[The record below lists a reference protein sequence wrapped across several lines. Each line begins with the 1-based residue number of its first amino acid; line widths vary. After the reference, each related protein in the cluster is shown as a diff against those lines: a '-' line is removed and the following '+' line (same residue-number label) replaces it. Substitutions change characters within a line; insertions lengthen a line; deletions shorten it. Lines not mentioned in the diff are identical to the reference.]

1 MNLTELLR
9 NSAIRYPHRTAI
21 VDGEESITYSQLVEA
36 VQLAADA
43 LAAAGVHRHTM
54 TGLQFHN
61 SIAFVVLSYAIWL
74 REGIVVPMPIE
85 TQPQES
91 DRLSERMSLAVTL
104 SCRRPPPPHACTSIN
119 LNGTAVWMTTRS
131 PADGFPEPEIDAAFV
146 RFTSGTTSHNKGVVL
161 SHERIMERIMAAD
174 DLLDV
179 GPEDT
184 VMWPL
189 PMAHHFV
196 VTIIRYIWRGV
207 TIVLLR
213 QLRSEYILDQIDAHA
228 GTVMYASP
236 LHYDILSRDESG
248 RSMGTIRCAIS
259 TTTGLSEEIAAR
271 FTNRFG
277 MGLVQAYGIIELG
290 LACINT
296 DAPSS
301 RPGSVGRPAPGFS
314 IRLARQEEYTNL
326 GDGVGEVEVKGPGFF
341 DAYYDP
347 WIRSDDLMADGWFHT
362 GDIGRVDEDGFL
374 FLHSRVSSVINTAGM
389 KVFPE
394 EVEGVLNRHDAVWE
408 SHVYGVPHAH
418 LGEVPEAEI
427 VLHSG
432 QPCVDEPELRAHCS
446 QYLSSFKIPNGF
458 VVVEQLQ
465 RTTTSG
471 KIIRR

>member
-1 MNLTELLR
+1 MNITEQLR
-9 NSAIRYPHRTAI
+9 NSATQYPHRTAI
-21 VDGEESITYSQLVEA
+21 VDGEVSITYSQLFES
-36 VQLAADA
+36 VQHTADA
-43 LAAAGVHRHTM
+43 LAAAGVHQHTM
-54 TGLQFHN
+54 TGLQCHN

-74 REGIVVPMPIE
+74 RGGIVVPIPVE

-91 DRLSERMSLAVTL
+91 DSLTERMSLAVTL
-104 SCRRPPPPHACTSIN
+104 SCRRTATPRADAHIDV
-119 LNGTAVWMTTRS
+119 NGTVVWITTRPS
-131 PADGFPEPEIDAAFV
+131 SAGFPHPDINAAFV

-161 SHERIMERIMAAD
+161 SHERIMERITSAD

-213 QLRSEYILDQIDAHA
+213 QLRSEYILDQIDAHK

-236 LHYDILSRDESG
+236 LHYDILSRDESD
-248 RSMGTIRCAIS
+248 RSLGTIRRAIS
-259 TTTGLSEEIAAR
+259 TTTGLSEEIATR
-271 FTNRFG
+271 FADRFG

-290 LACINT
+290 LACVNT
-296 DAPSS
+296 DDPRS

-314 IRLARQEEYTNL
+314 LRLVRQEDYTNL
-326 GDGVGEVEVKGPGFF
+326 GKGVGEVELEGPGFF

-394 EVEGVLNRHDAVWE
+394 EIECVLNRHDAVRE

-432 QPCVDEPELRAHCS
+432 QPCIAEPELRGHCS
-446 QYLSSFKIPNGF
+446 QHLSSFKIPNRF
-458 VVVEQLQ
+458 VVVERLR
-465 RTTTSG
+465 RTAASG
-471 KIIRR
+471 KIIRQ